1 MIGGEVER
9 AEPDTEL
16 HCSPVLRSDV
26 VTTRLREGFLLASPT
41 EDRTAG
47 RLATVRGGGAAASAA
62 PGLRRACLTAYSGA
76 TTKGKRDL
84 LPWGQP
90 DQGAPAALALAI
102 ADEGAYFH
110 SMKTFAQVLDS
121 ADELDV
127 EEQES
132 LVEVLQRPCRR
143 TPPRNSA
150 RKAVEKSARRE
161 FEGGGC
167 RPATPKQIVTRL
179 LA

>member
-1 MIGGEVER
+1 M
-9 AEPDTEL
+9 
-16 HCSPVLRSDV
+16 
-26 VTTRLREGFLLASPT
+26 
-41 EDRTAG
+41 
-47 RLATVRGGGAAASAA
+47 RGGGVAPSAA
-62 PGLRRACLTAYSGA
+62 PRLRRACLTAYSGA

-132 LVEVLQRPCRR
+132 LVEVLQRRVAERR
-143 TPPRNSA
+143 RETLLE
-150 RKAVEKSARRE
+150 AVKSARRE